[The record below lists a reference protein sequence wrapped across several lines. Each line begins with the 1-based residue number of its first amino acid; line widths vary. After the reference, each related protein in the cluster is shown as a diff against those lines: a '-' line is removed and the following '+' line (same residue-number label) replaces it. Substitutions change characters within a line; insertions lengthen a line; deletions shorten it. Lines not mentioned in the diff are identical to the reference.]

1 MSKLPQNSVVWF
13 EIPVSNLEK
22 AKTFYATVTGYALT
36 DMEMGPNKTAV
47 FGYSGS
53 QDMDASNAVSG
64 HLYEGKPAAKGSGN
78 TIHLAVGN
86 VDEALQRVAPA
97 GGEVVSEIIPIPAG
111 RFAYCLDPD
120 GNSIGLFS
128 A

>member
-1 MSKLPQNSVVWF
+1 MIDMPKDSVVWF

-22 AKTFYATVTGYALT
+22 AKAFYATVLGYALK
-36 DMEMGPNKTAV
+36 DEVMGPNKTAI
-47 FGYSGS
+47 FGYSGHE
-53 QDMDASNAVSG
+53 DMHASDAVSG
-64 HLYEGKPAAKGSGN
+64 HLYEGKPAAKGTGN
-78 TIHLAVGN
+78 TIHLAVAN
-86 VDEALQRVAPA
+86 VDEALDRVGPA
-97 GGEVVSEIIPIPAG
+97 GGEVVSQIIALPTG